1 MRKYPIYLQDDEVS
15 CGVYCIKMILK
26 YYDIEEDTLN
36 IKRKARID
44 HTGTTIKGLVET
56 LKSYAIEAKAYHA
69 SLKDIEEHI
78 TLPCILH
85 TIEDGIGHFVVLYEI
100 KGDTYIIGDPAHG
113 IVVYD
118 QEELTS
124 VYTENV
130 VSITHIGRYFEYEN
144 KTFKQFLKEI
154 KKLYHKDIRKLGSYT
169 FFITLFSYVLSLIY
183 ASLIDYMKVKT
194 PIVVLMIVSGA
205 YFIIGLIKIG
215 IEKTKEK
222 KSILLTRAFDKEFVY
237 TSISQVMD
245 HKGDTGT
252 LHPQIMDLYQLSEF
266 CIAYFSIFYVDLV
279 SIVLELLGLL
289 LISTQLSLVL
299 IIVLVILGI
308 FVYFKSKHFIELYK
322 DYIAAH
328 IESEHA
334 LIDYLDQREIGKR
347 YYGKH
352 QWLKRYEH
360 YYENE
365 ANHKQD
371 QEEFSLTLSTG
382 MHMIQIL
389 GEALILF
396 VGLFLYHNKS
406 ITMGELILFYM
417 VYNMILIPLIHLC
430 TTLVEYSQSTVLYE
444 KYKELTTPVVQGK
457 LLVEE
462 PIHTIY
468 MNNVSYAYGFH
479 EPVLNHLDLE
489 INHSFFIF
497 GDNGSGKSTIMKCIA
512 GLYHPT
518 SGGITINGY
527 DIDKDRVNALSNMGV
542 SIEYPALYPNLTGK
556 DHFKMV
562 AKWKKLDKSR
572 IKEMEDFSGLNSEL
586 KKEVRHYS
594 MGMKQR
600 LILSLAMMTKPKLL
614 ILDEPTNGLD
624 PQAIIDLRKKLLD
637 IRNDGTS
644 ILLSSHQLSEVDKL
658 VDRIIFI
665 KDGQLIA
672 HKTID
677 ELHQKHI
684 SCIKTSDNRYAQKI
698 LKDYIVTNDNE
709 YIRLECGS
717 DNDFSKVINL
727 LVENN
732 ISIYSIEDKGEGLE
746 KYYQNLY
753 QG

>member
-44 HTGTTIKGLVET
+44 HTGTTIKCLVET
-56 LKSYAIEAKAYHA
+56 MKSYAIEAKAYHA
-69 SLKDIEEHI
+69 SLKDKEEHI

-124 VYTENV
+124 IYTENV

-266 CIAYFSIFYVDLV
+266 CIAY
-279 SIVLELLGLL
+279 
-289 LISTQLSLVL
+289 STQLSLVL
-299 IIVLVILGI
+299 IIVLVTLGI

-328 IESEHA
+328 NESEHA
-334 LIDYLDQREIGKR
+334 LFDYLDQREIGKR

-417 VYNMILIPLIHLC
+417 VYNMILIPLIHLS

-497 GDNGSGKSTIMKCIA
+497 GDNGSGKSTLVNDILCKALRAKIYRSRELPGKHKEIRGIENIDKVIEVSQEPIGRTPRSNPVTYTGVFDDIRDLFAKTPEAKIRGYDKGRFSFNVKGGRCEACQGDGVKRISMNFLPDVYVPCEECHGHRYNEETLQVTYKDKNIYDVLEMTVEESLTFFENLPRIHTKLQA
-512 GLYHPT
+512 LYDVGLGYVKLGQSAT
-518 SGGITINGY
+518 TLSGGEAQ
-527 DIDKDRVNALSNMGV
+527 RVKLASELQKRS
-542 SIEYPALYPNLTGK
+542 TGK
-556 DHFKMV
+556 T
-562 AKWKKLDKSR
+562 L
-572 IKEMEDFSGLNSEL
+572 
-586 KKEVRHYS
+586 Y
-594 MGMKQR
+594 
-600 LILSLAMMTKPKLL
+600 
-614 ILDEPTNGLD
+614 ILDEPTTGLHSD
-624 PQAIIDLRKKLLD
+624 DVNR
-637 IRNDGTS
+637 
-644 ILLSSHQLSEVDKL
+644 
-658 VDRIIFI
+658 
-665 KDGQLIA
+665 LIA
-672 HKTID
+672 V
-677 ELHQKHI
+677 L
-684 SCIKTSDNRYAQKI
+684 QKI
-698 LKDYIVTNDNE
+698 VDNGDTV
-709 YIRLECGS
+709 L
-717 DNDFSKVINL
+717 VIEHNL
-727 LVENN
+727 DV
-732 ISIYSIEDKGEGLE
+732 I
-746 KYYQNLY
+746 
-753 QG
+753 

>member
-1 MRKYPIYLQDDEVS
+1 MRKYPIYLQDDEIS

-36 IKRKARID
+36 IKRKARMD

-56 LKSYAIEAKAYHA
+56 FKSYAIEAKAYHA
-69 SLKDIEEHI
+69 SLSDIKEHI

-85 TIEDGIGHFVVLYEI
+85 TLEEGIGHFVVLYEI
-100 KGDTYIIGDPAHG
+100 KEDTYIIGDPAHG

-118 QEELTS
+118 QEELAS
-124 VYTENV
+124 IYTENV

-194 PIVVLMIVSGA
+194 PSVILMIVSGA
-205 YFIIGLIKIG
+205 YLLIGLMKIG

-237 TSISQVMD
+237 TSISHAID
-245 HKGDTGT
+245 LKGDTGT
-252 LHPQIMDLYQLSEF
+252 LHPQIMDLYQLSQF

-279 SIVLELLGLL
+279 SILLELLGLL
-289 LISTQLSLVL
+289 LISRQLSLVL
-299 IIVLVILGI
+299 VVVLVILSLFI
-308 FVYFKSKHFIELYK
+308 YFKSKHFLELYK

-328 IESEHA
+328 IESSHA

-396 VGLFLYHNKS
+396 VGLFLYHQKS
-406 ITMGELILFYM
+406 IRMGELILFYM

-444 KYKELTTPVVQGK
+444 KYKELTTPLPQGQ
-457 LLVEE
+457 LLIEE
-462 PIHTIY
+462 PIHAIH

-489 INHSFFIF
+489 IDHSFFLF
-497 GDNGSGKSTIMKCIA
+497 GDNGSGKSTLAYLLEGNDTHYRGEILLNNKP
-512 GLYHPT
+512 LKD
-518 SGGITINGY
+518 INQDSLKKHIILVQEHESFIPGSIKEVLNCE
-527 DIDKDRVNALSNMGV
+527 DEERILHVLLS
-542 SIEYPALYPNLTGK
+542 LTGERLIELG
-556 DHFKMV
+556 D
-562 AKWKKLDKSR
+562 SP
-572 IKEMEDFSGLNSEL
+572 ITSQGLPLSLGE
-586 KKEVRHYS
+586 
-594 MGMKQR
+594 QQ
-600 LILSLAMMTKPKLL
+600 ILSLARALL
-614 ILDEPTNGLD
+614 CDGDIYILDEALSHLSFERKE
-624 PQAIIDLRKKLLD
+624 IIIQTLFETYQEKLFMVISHDKKIMNMGYD
-637 IRNDGTS
+637 YVIMEKG
-644 ILLSSHQLSEVDKL
+644 K
-658 VDRIIFI
+658 II
-665 KDGQLIA
+665 
-672 HKTID
+672 
-677 ELHQKHI
+677 E
-684 SCIKTSDNRYAQKI
+684 
-698 LKDYIVTNDNE
+698 
-709 YIRLECGS
+709 
-717 DNDFSKVINL
+717 
-727 LVENN
+727 
-732 ISIYSIEDKGEGLE
+732 KG
-746 KYYQNLY
+746 
-753 QG
+753 

>member
-36 IKRKARID
+36 IKRKARMD

-56 LKSYAIEAKAYHA
+56 LKSYAIEGKAYHA

-266 CIAYFSIFYVDLV
+266 CIAYFSIFYVDFV

-299 IIVLVILGI
+299 IIVLVILSI

-406 ITMGELILFYM
+406 ISMGELILFYM

-457 LLVEE
+457 LLIEE

-497 GDNGSGKSTIMKCIA
+497 GDNGSGKSTLAYLLEGNDPHYRGEILMNNKS
-512 GLYHPT
+512 LKD
-518 SGGITINGY
+518 INQDSLKKHIILVEEHESFIPGSIKEVLNCE
-527 DIDKDRVNALSNMGV
+527 DEERILHVLLS
-542 SIEYPALYPNLTGK
+542 LTGERLIELG
-556 DHFKMV
+556 D
-562 AKWKKLDKSR
+562 SP
-572 IKEMEDFSGLNSEL
+572 ITSQGLPLSLGE
-586 KKEVRHYS
+586 
-594 MGMKQR
+594 QQ
-600 LILSLAMMTKPKLL
+600 ILSLARALL
-614 ILDEPTNGLD
+614 CDGDIYILDEALSHLSFERKE
-624 PQAIIDLRKKLLD
+624 IIIRTLFETYPEKLFMVISHDKKIMNMGYD
-637 IRNDGTS
+637 YVIMEKG
-644 ILLSSHQLSEVDKL
+644 K
-658 VDRIIFI
+658 II
-665 KDGQLIA
+665 
-672 HKTID
+672 
-677 ELHQKHI
+677 E
-684 SCIKTSDNRYAQKI
+684 
-698 LKDYIVTNDNE
+698 
-709 YIRLECGS
+709 
-717 DNDFSKVINL
+717 
-727 LVENN
+727 
-732 ISIYSIEDKGEGLE
+732 KG
-746 KYYQNLY
+746 
-753 QG
+753 